1 MSKVAHIPQG
11 YNSVTPYLIIKGAA
25 QAIDYYKKVFGAT
38 EVFRMDQPG
47 GKVGHA
53 ELKIGGS
60 HIMLA
65 DENPNLGQ
73 GHASA
78 ASIGASPVSLYLY
91 IPDVDGVVE
100 ASLAHAAG
108 RTEVVLRAVLGS
120 AYSTLVLR

>member
-1 MSKVAHIPQG
+1 MSKVAYIPQG

-53 ELKIGGS
+53 ELKIGTS

-65 DENPNLGQ
+65 DADKMFGGHLEPGTNVFTFAVVTLG
-73 GHASA
+73 
-78 ASIGASPVSLYLY
+78 
-91 IPDVDGVVE
+91 
-100 ASLAHAAG
+100 
-108 RTEVVLRAVLGS
+108 VLDDKADLKRLDDK
-120 AYSTLVLR
+120 TLR